1 MEDKEMNLEALGF
14 DSMEVDIPEVV
25 QEESTEAEI

>member
-14 DSMEVDIPEVV
+14 DSMEVDMPEVV
-25 QEESTEAEI
+25 QEDDAEAEI